1 MPSVI
6 LVEIRG
12 REPILPREE
21 PAVNR
26 RVVPALVAAALALAA
41 ALAPADEAAA
51 PASASVPQD
60 GRLFFSMQIADERGE
75 VLAEPKLLGVCG
87 VPVEM
92 TLTAPG
98 NLEVPRLSLRLEP
111 ALEKDGFYEI
121 AYELAI
127 PALDAHGRG
136 TVRVRPGEEKSAR
149 LEYPGG
155 HLEMQLAAFAVPSD
169 AFRLYLEHGIAR
181 EAPPLRT

>member
-1 MPSVI
+1 
-6 LVEIRG
+6 
-12 REPILPREE
+12 
-21 PAVNR
+21 VNAR
-26 RVVPALVAAALALAA
+26 LAPALVAMLLATAA
-41 ALAPADEAAA
+41 ALAPDVRAPAAPGERAA
-51 PASASVPQD
+51 PAA
-60 GRLFFSMQIADERGE
+60 GAGKLFFSMSIADERGA
-75 VLAEPKLLGVCG
+75 VIAEPKLLGVCG

-92 TLTAPG
+92 TLAAPG

-111 ALEKDGFYEI
+111 ALDADGSYEI

-127 PALDAHGRG
+127 PSLDAHGKG

-169 AFRLYLEHGIAR
+169 AFELYLLHGIERDA
-181 EAPPLRT
+181 APIRT